1 MLDDV
6 TVIRVPG
13 GQGVLTPTPSLHGTA
28 LGSRLGIL
36 VFSHRG
42 QLLHI
47 NRRALRLSDHLKQAA
62 IRPVDEIC
70 GEVVHQ
76 LRFNIEEMLDHRRA
90 TGIWEPF
97 EVKRVIVEAGST
109 LQVRGFGLANRNSF
123 ENSHIVIVL
132 EEVDVRQEHQTQRW
146 VVVSE

>member
-1 MLDDV
+1 MINGASM
-6 TVIRVPG
+6 IRILG
-13 GQGVLTPTPSLHGTA
+13 GQEELPPMRSPNGTA

-36 VFSHRG
+36 VFSRRG

-62 IRPVDEIC
+62 IRSVDEIC

-76 LRFNIEEMLDHRRA
+76 LRLNIEETLDHRRA
-90 TGIWEPF
+90 AGIWEPF

-132 EEVDVRQEHQTQRW
+132 EEVDVRQGHQTQRW